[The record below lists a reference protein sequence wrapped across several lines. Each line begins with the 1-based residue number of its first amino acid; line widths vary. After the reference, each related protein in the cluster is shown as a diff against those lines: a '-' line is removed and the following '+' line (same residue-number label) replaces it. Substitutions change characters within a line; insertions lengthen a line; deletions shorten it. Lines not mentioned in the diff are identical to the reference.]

1 MTQQITIL
9 DGAMGTELRARGAT
23 VPDYKS
29 SAWSAMALVH
39 DPDTVR
45 QVHGDYI
52 AAGAD
57 VITANNY
64 AVVPNLLARV
74 GMADRLDEL
83 TRLACRLAREAR
95 TASARPEVLVA
106 GSLPPLDTTY
116 EFERVMPER
125 DLFEAYL
132 RIARVLATEVDMVI
146 AETLT
151 TVREA
156 VAAAR
161 AAAEF
166 NLPVW
171 VSWNL
176 RVDAP
181 VIRGGESL
189 QQGIDA
195 LERLPV
201 AGYMVN
207 CVPTGLVQP
216 ALELMRGRTNRPLG
230 AYANSCESA
239 VDQSSLDALASPALT
254 PQQYVAASERWVE
267 AGATSIGGC
276 CDTRPEYIAALAAR
290 WKQRDAGA

>member
-1 MTQQITIL
+1 
-9 DGAMGTELRARGAT
+9 MGTELRARGAT

-201 AGYMVN
+201 DGYMVN

-216 ALELMRGRTNRPLG
+216 ALELMRGRTDRPLG

-239 VDQSSLDALASPALT
+239 VDQSSLDALAAPALT

>member
-1 MTQQITIL
+1 MSQITIL

-83 TRLACRLAREAR
+83 TRLACQLAREAR
-95 TASARPEVLVA
+95 AASGRPEVLVA

-132 RIARVLATEVDMVI
+132 RIARVLATEVDMII

-181 VIRGGESL
+181 IIRGGESL

-216 ALELMRGRTNRPLG
+216 ALELMRRRTDRPLG
-230 AYANSCESA
+230 AYANSCEKA
-239 VDQSSLDALASPALT
+239 VDQSSLDALASPTLT

-290 WKQRDAGA
+290 WKLRAAGA